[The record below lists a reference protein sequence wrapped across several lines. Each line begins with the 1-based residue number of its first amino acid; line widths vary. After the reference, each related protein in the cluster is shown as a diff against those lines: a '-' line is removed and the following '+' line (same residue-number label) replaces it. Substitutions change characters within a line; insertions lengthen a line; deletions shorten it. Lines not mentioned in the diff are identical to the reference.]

1 MKKLLIILLLIVGCE
16 ENDIEGKYSIGNY
29 QLNISNVNDK
39 GFDFDVFGV
48 SNTKGRGICDLEGKA
63 IFKSENTAIFTD
75 NHPDLELFGLDS
87 CIYTFGIENDSIKIS
102 VNTNRCASFYC
113 GTSAWLVLKYV
124 KEYQGLK

>member
-1 MKKLLIILLLIVGCE
+1 MIRRLIILLLIVGCE
-16 ENDIEGKYSIGNY
+16 EKTDIEGKYSTGNY

-63 IFKSENTAIFTD
+63 IFKSENTAIFID
-75 NHPDLELFGLDS
+75 NHSDMDAFGLDS

-102 VNTNRCASFYC
+102 VNTYRCASLHC
-113 GTSAWLVLKYV
+113 GSSAWFALKYA
-124 KEYQGLK
+124 KEDE